1 MYKTLQEVI
10 REHHLVT
17 DEQLEECK
25 AICSLDP
32 SRGMADVLMDMEY
45 VGEEQLASAFCESLD
60 LVRVNPLKHEFHEPA
75 LSSLPERTI
84 RKYRIVPLAL
94 QDQLLTIAVMDPTR
108 LPMYDTIEMVTGLTP
123 VAQVSTRSEILEAIE
138 HRYGRG
144 RGHDDDLMED
154 IEPHEDDDAIA
165 EIQRTEDEQHV
176 NVDVAGSEAEPVVR
190 IVRRILRDAFD
201 KGASD
206 IHVEPFEKFISLRY
220 RIDGELE
227 DLKRP
232 PKVYQENIIA
242 RLKIL
247 SGCRIDEHRIPQDG
261 RISVYYEE
269 RKIDLRVAFLP
280 CRHGEKVVLR
290 VLDQSSLAV
299 TLDSL
304 GFEPQPMRD
313 FQHALT
319 RPNGMVLVTGPT
331 GSGKTTT
338 LYSVLNDLNTRKVNI
353 VTVEDPIEYEIIG
366 VNQVQTKSSVGLT
379 FANALRQILRQDPD
393 IVMIGEMRDS
403 ETADVGVKAALTGH
417 LVLTTLHTNDA
428 AGVYPRLIDMGV
440 EPFLVQSSV
449 LLSSAQRLLRRVCP
463 DCAEEDV
470 LSEEILHRSQFNH
483 EEFDGAPV
491 FMKGVGCTNCRN
503 TGYKGRLAVIEVM
516 LNHPEISA
524 LAVEHASAQ
533 AIKKAAIATGMK
545 TLRQNAM
552 AKAARGL
559 TTVDEAIART
569 YDD

>member
-491 FMKGVGCTNCRN
+491 
-503 TGYKGRLAVIEVM
+503 L
-516 LNHPEISA
+516 
-524 LAVEHASAQ
+524 
-533 AIKKAAIATGMK
+533 
-545 TLRQNAM
+545 
-552 AKAARGL
+552 
-559 TTVDEAIART
+559 
-569 YDD
+569 